1 MAYVIKPAT
10 KDLGGFS
17 VSRIIPSVQ
26 KRTVGPFVFVDHMG
40 PADFPAGK
48 GINVRPHPHIGLATI
63 SYLMEGSMLHRDSLG
78 TIQEI
83 FPGDVNWM
91 TAGKG
96 IVHSERETIETRG
109 SDHSLNGL
117 QCWVALPEDKADM
130 EPSFLHVGRAEL
142 PYIHT
147 EKTLMRLI
155 AGEAYNY
162 TSPVKTYS
170 PMFYLDVITE
180 SGAVNER
187 PCGKSETACYV
198 IFGSVK
204 IGDDTYNAGD
214 FVILDDEPS
223 IESLENSRYFLLG
236 GIALEKQP
244 ILRWNFLAY
253 SPEKIKEAEER
264 WKNRQFP
271 DIPGDDNE
279 FIPLPEKKVVKG

>member
-1 MAYVIKPAT
+1 MARVINSAR

-17 VSRIIPSVQ
+17 VSRIIPNINQ
-26 KRTVGPFVFVDHMG
+26 RAVGPFVFVDHMG

-83 FPGDVNWM
+83 QPGDVNWM

-109 SDHSLNGL
+109 QDHVLNGL
-117 QCWVALPEDKADM
+117 QCWVALPENKTDM
-130 EPSFLHVGRAEL
+130 EPSFLHINRAEL
-142 PYIHT
+142 PYIHR
-147 EKTLMRLI
+147 EKVLMRLI

-170 PMFYLDVITE
+170 PMFYLDAITE
-180 SGAVNER
+180 TGAVVER
-187 PCGKSETACYV
+187 PCGNSETACYV
-198 IFGSVK
+198 ISGKVK
-204 IGDDTYNAGD
+204 IGDETFEAGQ
-214 FVILDDEPS
+214 FVVLDDEPH
-223 IESLENSRYFLLG
+223 IETLSNSRYFLLG
-236 GIALEKQP
+236 GKKMDKQP

-253 SPEKIKEAEER
+253 SEEKIKEAEER
-264 WKNRQFP
+264 WRNGQFP
-271 DIPGDDNE
+271 TIPGDDNE
-279 FIPLPEKKVVKG
+279 FIPLP

>member
-1 MAYVIKPAT
+1 MAHTIKPAV

-17 VSRIIPSVQ
+17 VSRIIPSIQ
-26 KRTVGPFVFVDHMG
+26 KRTIGPFVFVDHMG
-40 PADFPAGK
+40 PASFPAGS

-109 SDHSLNGL
+109 KDHVLNGL
-117 QCWVALPEDKADM
+117 QCWVALPESKVDM
-130 EPSFLHVGRAEL
+130 EPSFIHVNRAEL
-142 PYIHT
+142 PYIHR
-147 EKTLMRLI
+147 EKVLMRLI
-155 AGEAYNY
+155 AGEAYNH

-180 SGAVNER
+180 SGAIVER

-198 IFGSVK
+198 ISGSVQ
-204 IGDDTYNAGD
+204 IGEQVFQAGE
-214 FVILDDEPS
+214 FVLLDA
-223 IESLENSRYFLLG
+223 ESHIQTLANSRYFLLG
-236 GIALEKQP
+236 GIELENKP
-244 ILRWNFLAY
+244 LLRWNFLAY
-253 SPEKIKEAEER
+253 SEEKIKQAEER
-264 WKNRQFP
+264 WKAGLFP
-271 DIPGDDNE
+271 RIPGDDNE
-279 FIPLPEKKVVKG
+279 FIPLP

>member
-1 MAYVIKPAT
+1 MARIINSAR

-17 VSRIIPSVQ
+17 VSRIIPHAELRSI
-26 KRTVGPFVFVDHMG
+26 GPFVFVDHMG
-40 PADFPAGK
+40 PAHFPAGS

-109 SDHSLNGL
+109 SEHTLNGL
-117 QCWVALPEDKADM
+117 QCWVALPEAQVDM
-130 EPSFLHVGRAEL
+130 EPSFIHIPRANL
-142 PYIHT
+142 PYIHR
-147 EKTLMRLI
+147 EKILMRLI

-180 SGAVNER
+180 AGAELER
-187 PCGKSETACYV
+187 PCGSAETACYV
-198 IFGSVK
+198 ISGSIE
-204 IGDDTYNAGD
+204 IGASTYTAGQ
-214 FVILDDEPS
+214 FVVLDDEPS
-223 IESLENSRYFLLG
+223 IHTAENSRYFLLG
-236 GIALEKQP
+236 GIKLEKQP
-244 ILRWNFLAY
+244 ILVWNFLAY
-253 SPEKIKEAEER
+253 SKEKITEAEKR
-264 WKNRQFP
+264 WREGGFP
-271 DIPGDDNE
+271 SIPGDDAE
-279 FIPLPEKKVVKG
+279 FIPLPE

>member
-1 MAYVIKPAT
+1 MAYTIKSAK

-26 KRTVGPFVFVDHMG
+26 KRTIGPFVFVDHMG
-40 PADFPAGK
+40 PAEFPAGK

-78 TIQEI
+78 SIQEI
-83 FPGDVNWM
+83 NPGDVNWM

-109 SDHSLNGL
+109 RDHVLNGL
-117 QCWVALPEDKADM
+117 QCWIALPENKTEM
-130 EPSFLHVGRAEL
+130 EPSFLHVNRAEL
-142 PYIHT
+142 PYIHR
-147 EKTLMRLI
+147 EKVLMRLI

-180 SGAVNER
+180 TGALVER
-187 PCGKSETACYV
+187 PCGCSETACYV
-198 IFGSVK
+198 ISGSVK
-204 IGDDTYNAGD
+204 IGEHVFSAGD
-214 FVILDDEPS
+214 FVILETEAQ
-223 IESLENSRYFLLG
+223 IETQTNSRYFLLG
-236 GIALEKQP
+236 GHPMEKQP

-253 SPEKIKEAEER
+253 SQEKIDQAEAR
-264 WKNRQFP
+264 WRNGQFP
-271 DIPGDDNE
+271 SIPGDDNE
-279 FIPLPEKKVVKG
+279 YIPLPE

>member
-1 MAYVIKPAT
+1 MAQRIKSKA

-26 KRTVGPFVFVDHMG
+26 KRAIGPFVFIDHMG
-40 PADFPAGK
+40 PAHFPAGT

-63 SYLMEGSMLHRDSLG
+63 SYLLEGSMLHRDSLG

-109 SDHSLNGL
+109 KDHVLNGL
-117 QCWVALPEDKADM
+117 QCWVALPESKVDM
-130 EPSFLHVGRAEL
+130 EPSFTHLNRAQL
-142 PYIHT
+142 PYIHR
-147 EKTLMRLI
+147 EKVLMRLI

-180 SGAVNER
+180 SGASVER
-187 PCGKSETACYV
+187 PCGCSETACYV
-198 IFGSVK
+198 ISGSVQ
-204 IGDDTYNAGD
+204 IGEETFDAGQ
-214 FVILDDEPS
+214 FVLLEDES
-223 IESLENSRYFLLG
+223 HITTLQNSRYFLLG
-236 GIALEKQP
+236 GLKLQKAP

-253 SPEKIKEAEER
+253 TEDKIEEAEAR
-264 WKNRQFP
+264 WRAGQFP
-271 DIPGDDNE
+271 RIPGDDNE
-279 FIPLPEKKVVKG
+279 FIPLP

>member
-1 MAYVIKPAT
+1 MAFLIKPAR

-40 PADFPAGK
+40 PAKFAAGE

-83 FPGDVNWM
+83 HPGDVNWM

-109 SDHSLNGL
+109 HEHVLDGL
-117 QCWVALPEDKADM
+117 QCWVALPEEKVDM
-130 EPSFLHVGRAEL
+130 EPSFLHIDRTRL
-142 PYIHT
+142 PYIHR
-147 EKTLMRLI
+147 EKVLMRLI
-155 AGEAYNY
+155 AGEAYSY

-170 PMFYLDVITE
+170 SMFYLDVISE
-180 SGAVNER
+180 AGASVER
-187 PCGKSETACYV
+187 PCGCSETACYV
-198 IFGSVK
+198 IYGSVK
-204 IGDDTYNAGD
+204 IGDTEYSAGD
-214 FVILDDEPS
+214 FVMMEDEEE
-223 IESLENSRYFLLG
+223 IQTTQNSRYFLLG
-236 GIALEKQP
+236 GKKLEKQP

-253 SPEKIKEAEER
+253 NEEKLKEAEER
-264 WKNRQFP
+264 WKNGQFP
-271 DIPGDDNE
+271 SIPGDDSE
-279 FIPLPEKKVVKG
+279 FIPLP